1 MFMDPRMG
9 LLQKK
14 QELENIIKAKQ
25 EQMMIPLS
33 ESIDEL
39 SLYDE
44 HPADIGSEVFER
56 EKDFGLLELYELELE
71 KVKDALERLDAGKYG
86 ICEMCGQHIEP
97 ARLQR
102 LSHTTLCAGC
112 AHQIQDKF
120 VRPAEQDVISAGE
133 MADEGEAFDISGH
146 DFYDH

>member
-1 MFMDPRMG
+1 MDPKTE

-14 QELENIIKAKQ
+14 QELESIIKAKQ
-25 EQMMIPLS
+25 EQMMVPLS
-33 ESIDEL
+33 ESTDEL

-71 KVKDALERLDAGKYG
+71 KVRDALERLEAGKYG
-86 ICEMCGQHIEP
+86 VCEMCGEPIEP

-102 LSHTTLCAGC
+102 VSHTTLCAGC
-112 AHQIQDKF
+112 ARQIQDKF
-120 VRPAEQDVISAGE
+120 TRPAEQDVTSAGE
-133 MADEGEAFDISGH
+133 MADEGESFDISGH
-146 DFYDH
+146 DFFDH

>member
-1 MFMDPRMG
+1 MDPKTR
-9 LLQKK
+9 LLQKQ
-14 QELENIIKAKQ
+14 QELEAIIKAKQ
-25 EQMMIPLS
+25 EDMMIPLS
-33 ESIDEL
+33 ESTNEL

-56 EKDFGLLELYELELE
+56 EKDAGLLELYEFELE
-71 KVKDALERLDAGKYG
+71 KVRDALEKVEQGNYG
-86 ICEMCGQHIEP
+86 LCEVCGEPIEP

-102 LSHTTLCAGC
+102 LSHTTLCASC
-112 AHQIQDKF
+112 AHKTQDKF
-120 VRPAEQDVISAGE
+120 TRPAEQDVISAGE